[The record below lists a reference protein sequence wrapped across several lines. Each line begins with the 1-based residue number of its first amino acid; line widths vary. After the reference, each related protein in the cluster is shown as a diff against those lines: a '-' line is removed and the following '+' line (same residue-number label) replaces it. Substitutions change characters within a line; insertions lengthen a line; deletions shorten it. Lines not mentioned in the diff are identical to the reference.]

1 MIFEKWSCLYRRL
14 DENFRVKVIMIPFF
28 NLYFGDLKK
37 IRFIILVSI
46 YKKCFSLR
54 EESG

>member
-1 MIFEKWSCLYRRL
+1 
-14 DENFRVKVIMIPFF
+14 MIPIFF
-28 NLYFGDLKK
+28 LYLSDLKQ

-54 EESG
+54 EESGWEL